1 MTDQPKSPKAKMA
14 SPPHAASPPASI
26 SEPGSGPSGRAF
38 CAGPP
43 GGRSA
48 GAARLWPPVALP
60 PDFAAGAGRLA
71 PLAGELPP
79 RRFADPASAL
89 AALLQR
95 ARTMGE
101 AGVPARLPVQSY
113 LDALGSVLRFI
124 AAHPLLH
131 GEVNLSAEMCGAV
144 LRVAEELQG
153 RVPSAPGLAEP
164 LVVPP
169 PLSVQHEE
177 AIRTGVLLLGAYR
190 QAVRKALRGPK
201 AAARAEFAVDSE
213 LTTRDG
219 AQVAAGITR
228 FLHAAERFPEVLG
241 EAGLTGPQLLGLAAQ
256 ERVLRA
262 LAEQRRAEAVA
273 AGSAYRTRV
282 LHLALE
288 SFFDRYSAALLLR
301 MLAQPEDQLR
311 GLALAPRAAAPRHSG
326 RRLTDYAACQVTDSG
341 RLVF

>member
-1 MTDQPKSPKAKMA
+1 M
-14 SPPHAASPPASI
+14 
-26 SEPGSGPSGRAF
+26 
-38 CAGPP
+38 
-43 GGRSA
+43 
-48 GAARLWPPVALP
+48 WPPVALP
-60 PDFAAGAGRLA
+60 PPDFTAGAGRA
-71 PLAGELPP
+71 GPLASELPS
-79 RRFADPASAL
+79 RRFADPAAAL
-89 AALLQR
+89 TALLQR

-153 RVPSAPGLAEP
+153 RVPSAPGLAGP

-201 AAARAEFAVDSE
+201 AAAARAEFAVDGE
-213 LTTRDG
+213 LTARDG

-228 FLHAAERFPEVLG
+228 FLHAAERFPEVLS

-262 LAEQRRAEAVA
+262 LTEQRRAEAVA

-288 SFFDRYSAALLLR
+288 SFFDRYCAALLLR
-301 MLAQPEDQLR
+301 MLSQPEDQLR

-326 RRLTDYAACQVTDSG
+326 RRLTDYATCQVTNSG

>member
-1 MTDQPKSPKAKMA
+1 MADQPKPPKEKLAT
-14 SPPHAASPPASI
+14 PPDAAAPHPASDPAGDLRVG
-26 SEPGSGPSGRAF
+26 SAEPRGDRLA
-38 CAGPP
+38 
-43 GGRSA
+43 
-48 GAARLWPPVALP
+48 AARLWPKVALP
-60 PDFAAGAGRLA
+60 ADPAAGAGPAERA
-71 PLAGELPP
+71 PGELP
-79 RRFADPASAL
+79 RRFPDTASAL
-89 AALLQR
+89 SALLQR

-113 LDALGSVLRFI
+113 LDALGSVLHFI

-164 LVVPP
+164 LAVLP

-201 AAARAEFAVDSE
+201 AAAARAEFAVDSE
-213 LTTRDG
+213 VNTRDG
-219 AQVAAGITR
+219 EQVAAGITR
-228 FLHAAERFPEVLG
+228 FLHAAERFPEVLA
-241 EAGLTGPQLLGLAAQ
+241 EAGLTGPQMLGLAAQ

-262 LAEQRRAEAVA
+262 LAEQRRSEAVA

-288 SFFDRYSAALLLR
+288 SFFDRYCAALLLR
-301 MLAQPEDQLR
+301 MLAEPEAQLR
-311 GLALAPRAAAPRHSG
+311 GLALAPRATAPRHSG
-326 RRLTDYAACQVTDSG
+326 RRLTDYAACRVTDSG

>member
-1 MTDQPKSPKAKMA
+1 MA
-14 SPPHAASPPASI
+14 SLTDAASPPASFI
-26 SEPGSGPSGRAF
+26 SPGQGPGQEPDPRA
-38 CAGPP
+38 CSAAPP
-43 GGRSA
+43 GGRAA

-60 PDFAAGAGRLA
+60 PPDFAAGPGRPEPSA
-71 PLAGELPP
+71 RELPP

-89 AALLQR
+89 TALLQR

-101 AGVPARLPVQSY
+101 AGVPARLPVHSY

-131 GEVNLSAEMCGAV
+131 SEVNLSAEMCGAV

-164 LVVPP
+164 LAVPP

-201 AAARAEFAVDSE
+201 AAAARAEFSVDSE
-213 LTTRDG
+213 VTTRDG
-219 AQVAAGITR
+219 TQVAAGITR

-273 AGSAYRTRV
+273 SGSAYRTRV

-288 SFFDRYSAALLLR
+288 SFFDRYCAALLLR
-301 MLAQPEDQLR
+301 MLSQPEDQLR

-326 RRLTDYAACQVTDSG
+326 RRLTDYATCQVTDSG